1 MPELCRFGGIV
12 IRMHIGDHAPPHF
25 HAEYAGH
32 EIQVSISERRVMKGR
47 LPPRQTRSVLDWA
60 AMREAELLVAWE
72 QASNDEA
79 PEAIDPL

>member
-1 MPELCRFGGIV
+1 
-12 IRMHIGDHAPPHF
+12 
-25 HAEYAGH
+25 
-32 EIQVSISERRVMKGR
+32 MKGR